1 MYNECE
7 GSLGYNVK
15 PLSQTRE
22 GGKGEG
28 EQDREKRERGNEGT
42 EERGRKKQRRGREE
56 RDGQE
61 VAHLTI
67 TCGQFS
73 EDSLTFFTEPGC
85 SLFMSLKT
93 KLQ

>member
-1 MYNECE
+1 MGEE
-7 GSLGYNVK
+7 KG
-15 PLSQTRE
+15 
-22 GGKGEG
+22 GEG
-28 EQDREKRERGNEGT
+28 EQERERK
-42 EERGRKKQRRGREE
+42 ERGRKWNEEGTEKRRREE
-56 RDGQE
+56 RDGQKT
-61 VAHLTI
+61 AHLTV